1 MKHTPG
7 NWTIH
12 WNGKSSAEVHGP
24 RYEIAL
30 LNGYVSEEELEAN
43 VQLIAAAPD
52 LLEALNRCRR
62 TIKVMYEIAPNYH
75 LEGALKEAEAAIVQ
89 AGTQEVE

>member
-7 NWTIH
+7 KWTIH

-43 VQLIAAAPD
+43 VQLIAAAPA
-52 LLEALNRCRR
+52 LLEALQFAKALLEASILWTSYADER
-62 TIKVMYEIAPNYH
+62 ISPAIA
-75 LEGALKEAEAAIVQ
+75 Q
-89 AGTQEVE
+89 AVAQEDNT

>member
-7 NWTIH
+7 KWTIH
-12 WNGKSSAEVHGP
+12 WNGKSSAEVHGL

-52 LLEALNRCRR
+52 LLEALNYML
-62 TIKVMYEIAPNYH
+62 KVWYFQKSPEFDTAR
-75 LEGALKEAEAAIVQ
+75 EKAQAAIARV
-89 AGTQEVE
+89 GTQENSP